1 VIRRLGHSLLLALAS
16 ASAGAAEPA
25 LRTVDPAYLA
35 TIVDDEP
42 ALPRGW
48 ARGERERWS
57 QPVLRLPLA
66 PPIGPVA
73 TPAETARNSGLLI
86 RWGSLN
92 SVLTEMA
99 VAITTGEPDVTL
111 HVVVSGSSQQSSAA
125 STLAGAGADLSR
137 VDFIVAPSNSVWMR
151 DYGPRF
157 IDDGGRRAGVDHVYN
172 RPRPLDDAIPQPV
185 LARFGEALY
194 DMPIVHGGGNFHL
207 FEDGTAY
214 MTTLVVAENPG
225 LSATQIQGLYA
236 SYQGLDLTLVDP
248 LPASFDSTQHIDM
261 WMLPADGNR
270 VLVNRYPAT
279 GGIYATPYAVTESA
293 AALLAQRGKQVL
305 RLDGFS
311 ANGTHYTYANAVVL
325 DRLVLGCRF
334 NGYEAQNQAARAV
347 FEQAFPTRQFVPI
360 DCSSII
366 TLSGALHCIVM
377 HVPAVLLRNG
387 FE

>member
-1 VIRRLGHSLLLALAS
+1 MIRRAITAIALALAS
-16 ASAGAAEPA
+16 APLAADEPVP
-25 LRTVDPAYLA
+25 RTVDPAYLA

-57 QPVLRLPLA
+57 QPVVRLPLA
-66 PPIGPVA
+66 PPSGPVT
-73 TPAETARNSGLLI
+73 TPAETERNSGLLI

-99 VAITTGEPDVTL
+99 VAITSGEPDVTL
-111 HVVVSGSSQQSSAA
+111 HVVVSSSSQQSSAA

-137 VDFIVAPSNSVWMR
+137 IDFIVAPSNSVWMR

-157 IDDGGRRAGVDHVYN
+157 IDADGRRAGVDHIYN

-185 LARFGEALY
+185 LARFGEPLY

-214 MTTLVVAENPG
+214 MTTLIAAENPG
-225 LSATQIQGLYA
+225 LTAVQIQSLYA
-236 SYQGLDLTLVDP
+236 GYQGLDLTLLDP

-270 VLVNRYPAT
+270 VLVNRYPNT
-279 GGIYATPYAVTESA
+279 GGIYATPFAVTESA
-293 AALLAQRGKQVL
+293 ASLLSQRGKQVL

-311 ANGTHYTYANAVVL
+311 AGGTHYTYANAVVL
-325 DRLVLGCRF
+325 NRLVLGCRF
-334 NGYEAQNQAARAV
+334 NGYETQNQAARAV
-347 FEQAFPTRQFVPI
+347 FEQAFPGRQFVPI
-360 DCSSII
+360 DCSTII

-377 HVPAVLLRNG
+377 HVPAVLLRDG